1 MIGYYDYTVIITYL
15 GLASGVTGIYT
26 AIKDKPT
33 IAIVFLMLAGLCDM
47 LDGVVARTKERTEN
61 EKKFGIQIDS
71 LADLVCYG
79 VLPTVIGYS
88 IGLQA
93 PIWQLLFIAYVLAAL
108 IRLAYFNVME
118 EQRQTKTK
126 EARKEYLGLPVTSV
140 AIILPLVYSLKIY
153 VPTFF
158 PYIYAGTLLLAAIAF
173 LTKFTLKK
181 LKKDGMI
188 LMVLIGIIEL
198 LLLFLQR

>member
-79 VLPTVIGYS
+79 VLPTVIGYA